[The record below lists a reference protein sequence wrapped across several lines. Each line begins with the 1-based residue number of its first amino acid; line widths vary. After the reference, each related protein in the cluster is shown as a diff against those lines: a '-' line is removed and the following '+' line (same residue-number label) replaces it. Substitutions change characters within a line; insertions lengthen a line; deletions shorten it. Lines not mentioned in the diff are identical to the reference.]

1 MKPKVRAILDGIA
14 ADLNKSPMGVD
25 AGSWLLMAVLGIQI
39 ATFAMNARSAAI
51 SLPVG
56 WLVAFVAGVARYPF
70 IRDVVLVSV
79 RMPAWKLV
87 PGALLIY
94 IFGLFPWSIY
104 RHLDVVLVQGLS
116 AFFPC
121 AAISG
126 CAAWMVGATVG
137 VVVFSLRDRFVRPM
151 SSRNYPH

>member
-1 MKPKVRAILDGIA
+1 MKPELRASSDRIV

-25 AGSWLLMAVLGIQI
+25 VGSWLLMCVLGIQI
-39 ATFAMNARSAAI
+39 ATFAMTAESAAI

-56 WLVAFVAGVARYPF
+56 WLLAFGAGVARYPF
-70 IRDVVLVSV
+70 LRNVVLVSV

-87 PGALLIY
+87 PGMLLVY
-94 IFGLFPWSIY
+94 FFGLFPWSIY
-104 RHLDVVLVQGLS
+104 RHLDLVLVQGLS

-126 CAAWMVGATVG
+126 LAAWMIGATVG
-137 VVVFSLRDRFVRPM
+137 VIGFSLFDWIARPISDRAER
-151 SSRNYPH
+151 H